1 MRTKLADRKLPN
13 YSKGEELFN
22 MVSHIVGGALG
33 IVVLVLCVIKSAY
46 NENVYGIV
54 SSAIYGSTMIMLYTM
69 SSLYHGLRHET
80 SKKVFQVLDHCAIYF
95 LIAGTYMPITLS
107 AVREINAPLGWTLF
121 GIEWALAALAT
132 TLTAIDIKKYEVFSM
147 ICYICMGWLILGF
160 ANVALEALT
169 LNGFLFML
177 AGGILY
183 TLGAVL
189 YGIGKKRKYAH
200 NIFHVFVFAGSLTQF
215 FGILFYAL

>member
-13 YSKGEELFN
+13 YTRGEETFN

-33 IVVLVLCVIKSAY
+33 IVVLVLCVVKSSI
-46 NENVYGIV
+46 NGNVYGIV

-69 SSLYHGLRHET
+69 SSLYHGLRHEM

-95 LIAGTYMPITLS
+95 LIAGTYMPITLG
-107 AVREINAPLGWTLF
+107 AVREINPALGWTLF
-121 GIEWALAALAT
+121 GIEWGLAALAT

-147 ICYICMGWLILGF
+147 ICYICMGWLIIGF
-160 ANVALEALT
+160 FNIALEALT
-169 LNGFLFML
+169 LNGLLFML

-183 TLGAVL
+183 TLGAIL

-200 NIFHVFVFAGSLTQF
+200 NIFHVFVFAGSLVQF
-215 FGILFYAL
+215 FGVLFYAL

>member
-46 NENVYGIV
+46 NDNVYGIV

-121 GIEWALAALAT
+121 GVEWGLAALAT

-160 ANVALEALT
+160 AKVALEALT

-200 NIFHVFVFAGSLTQF
+200 NIFHVFVFAGSFTQF